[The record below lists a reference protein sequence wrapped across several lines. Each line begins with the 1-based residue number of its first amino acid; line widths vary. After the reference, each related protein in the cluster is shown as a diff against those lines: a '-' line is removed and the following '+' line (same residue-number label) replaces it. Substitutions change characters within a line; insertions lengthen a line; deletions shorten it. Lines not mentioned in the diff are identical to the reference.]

1 MDDRITAAIANNV
14 ALYESVFRAHR
25 LRFQRKGQFW
35 HAIDPAPAWYSDAIA
50 LVPYA
55 HVDTVMAALAKRPI
69 ASIKDSFADLDLS
82 PAGFCELFAAQWIY
96 HPASDHIALR
106 TLTWRRAETPAD
118 MARYRELHG
127 SADSL
132 IDNLLADPALA
143 FYLGKRGIEVL
154 AGVLFNQSGPDLG
167 ISNVFL
173 RDIAPETV
181 RVDLTSLATES
192 YPGRA
197 LVGYESGD
205 DLNPALA
212 AGFSPVGPLRI
223 WVK

>member
-69 ASIKDSFADLDLS
+69 ASIKDSFADLDLT

-96 HPASDHIALR
+96 HPAPDHIALR

-118 MARYRELHG
+118 MARYRNSMAPPTRLLTISWRIRLLPST
-127 SADSL
+127 SANGESKSL
-132 IDNLLADPALA
+132 PAC
-143 FYLGKRGIEVL
+143 
-154 AGVLFNQSGPDLG
+154 
-167 ISNVFL
+167 
-173 RDIAPETV
+173 
-181 RVDLTSLATES
+181 
-192 YPGRA
+192 
-197 LVGYESGD
+197 
-205 DLNPALA
+205 
-212 AGFSPVGPLRI
+212 
-223 WVK
+223 